1 MIFKKKESSN
11 HTLSQDLRF
20 FDEQQVRKNLWLRI
34 KRYFISIKKQIHDMG
49 IRRLSII
56 VVPHAGKSTWNLQ
69 ISNYIMFFLG
79 IVFTVVMLSTM
90 YVIANHQQSTRN
102 QVRLVVENN
111 ALEKKIGNVSQ
122 TVDSLS
128 EYFSQFRLEV
138 NSIINSSKDTID
150 SISLNDPELSIQ
162 STSDTPREIIQL
174 QRLQKELDVTKEKI
188 FRVGNFMQEY
198 ERLLREIPSKYPVA
212 TRARITSR
220 FGVRRNP
227 FDGRGFEGHEGMDF
241 ATLPGTPIYAAA
253 DGVVTKR
260 GVYGGYGNLLEI
272 QHRYGFKT
280 RYGHMQGFAAQIY
293 QGARV
298 KQGQVIGYVGATG
311 RVTGYHLH
319 YEVWIGNNRTDPEPY
334 AMMLR

>member
-11 HTLSQDLRF
+11 YILSQDLRF

-34 KRYFISIKKQIHDMG
+34 KRFFISIKKQIHDMG

-56 VVPHAGKSTWNLQ
+56 VVPHTGKSTWNLQ

-90 YVIANHQQSTRN
+90 YVIANHQQSARN
-102 QVRLVVENN
+102 QVRLVVENS

-138 NSIINSSKDTID
+138 NSIINSSKDNID
-150 SISLNDPELSIQ
+150 SISLNDPELSVQ
-162 STSDTPREIIQL
+162 NTSDTPREIVQL

-260 GVYGGYGNLLEI
+260 GVFGGYGNLLEI
-272 QHRYGFKT
+272 EHRYGFKT
-280 RYGHMQGFAAQIY
+280 RYGHMQGFAAQVY
-293 QGARV
+293 QGVRV

>member
-20 FDEQQVRKNLWLRI
+20 FDEQKVRKSLWLRI
-34 KRYFISIKKQIHDMG
+34 KRFFISIKKQIHDMG

-90 YVIANHQQSTRN
+90 YVIANHQQSARN
-102 QVRLVVENN
+102 QVRLVVENS

-138 NSIINSSKDTID
+138 NSIINSSKDNID
-150 SISLNDPELSIQ
+150 SISLNDPELSVQ

-260 GVYGGYGNLLEI
+260 GVFGGYGNLLEI
-272 QHRYGFKT
+272 EHRYGFKT

>member
-20 FDEQQVRKNLWLRI
+20 FDEQKVRKSVWLRI
-34 KRYFISIKKQIHDMG
+34 KRFFISIKKQIHDMG

-90 YVIANHQQSTRN
+90 YVIANHQQSARN
-102 QVRLVVENN
+102 QVRLVVENS

-138 NSIINSSKDTID
+138 NSIINSSKDNID
-150 SISLNDPELSIQ
+150 SISLNDPELSVQ

-227 FDGRGFEGHEGMDF
+227 FDGRGLEGHEGMDF

-260 GVYGGYGNLLEI
+260 GVFGGYGNLLEI
-272 QHRYGFKT
+272 EHRYGFKT